1 MEAQQ
6 HTIETNSM
14 HGVFCADSESVN
26 HSNSLNKLN
35 SAITGKSK
43 CLTFCGSA
51 KGKQMFHIKH
61 TSNCNH

>member
-26 HSNSLNKLN
+26 HSNSFEQIKQCNYREVKVFNFLR
-35 SAITGKSK
+35 K
-43 CLTFCGSA
+43 CKRQTNVSY
-51 KGKQMFHIKH
+51 KTHKQL
-61 TSNCNH
+61 